1 MTPKLSARSSLT
13 SRVRAMVPMLFG
25 AVVILMGVTVYSTAS
40 ISAYPRVPDGVNPTS
55 ATASASAFA
64 EAVGIGALGS
74 TRVTVSSDSV
84 AATWFT
90 LNSLSASEA
99 AGLPIYYWT
108 VNDESSDCSIDV
120 LLDGSVGGFR
130 CPADAVSSISAE
142 ALVSWADAHT
152 TTAGAEESDVDSILN
167 GSGSGRTLVWSDAA
181 YGDAVVEYTLAREND
196 TVVMQDS
203 LVPPASEQSAIERS
217 SFIGEAISMIGF
229 VSCLILLVLAVGSLL
244 RSPVGRVSSRLLT
257 VITLV
262 LTALVMCSAAN
273 SLTSTTIVPPPGVSE
288 STYIQAL
295 FLSNCFAA
303 ALLLLTVKICGE
315 AGAALTPPSGGC
327 LLGRVTCLPRRQVG
341 LGLVTAAVWLAVCSV
356 VYAWTNEN
364 GLTSVSLSQPDDFA
378 AASAFPLAAPLLSS
392 LVAAF
397 QEEVLFR
404 WFALRYI
411 ASRTRS
417 LALAITVTAVLWA
430 LVHASYR
437 VIPPASRVIELVPLG
452 IILSVLSLRYGVI
465 TAIVAHF
472 AIDYITEALPL
483 ARIASP
489 PETVILLVLLA
500 LPASTCFIRWTRTP
514 IDRLEKIEMT
524 GSSPRP
530 AKADAHRRQLATR
543 LPRSG
548 EPTERRASAITVRA
562 ACKVFDD
569 ITALHTV
576 SCTMQYGKIN
586 CLLGPNGAGK
596 TTLIHV
602 IVGQETLTDGGVELR
617 VQRTSPHHACAIGYV
632 PDASLVY
639 PLLTVREHLRLIEAV
654 YQLSRFD
661 MSNEN
666 DLLRRFGLE
675 RHANHLASKL
685 SRGLKKRPSRRL
697 SRPCSHGGV
706 GRSEHMTRAVHALLS
721 ARWRGVRNRMAALL
735 SHWPGRVGGLVTVI
749 IILRLIHGLAC
760 TPASAS
766 GTGSMSIATTVLFLL
781 AGQLALTSL
790 RLASG
795 CAAWAWPRWRLVLAG
810 VWIIPAA
817 GCIALI
823 LLRLPSQGTDAF
835 LTCAGLFALVDDH
848 VGCAVAICL
857 LFFTISSSAVIR
869 VAPRLVPIWA
879 STSRQ
884 IATIIDLA
892 HEADA
897 AAALALTQPSRTRSR
912 SIPRSLAGPK
922 GFLGRQLMEAHR
934 RKIGRALAAQVV
946 CACAQSWLVARFL
959 PSWWFFAFLAIGSFV
974 VPQAVLDGALSEV
987 RYPAFI
993 TAGVHDRRRALTAC
1007 LWSCVLPA
1015 SRAVLLLLLTSL
1027 SAITAG
1033 ISPRFG
1039 LIAVGCAITWA
1050 SFAACCSS
1058 AGALTRLF
1066 RSRTRAPRAS
1076 VAVASLGGPVLLAAG
1091 QAAAHLPVSHTTASG
1106 VLVLVVQAAV
1116 ALVLS
1121 WALLYIAIS
1130 AGTDKRHTI
1139 LSDDTP
1145 SALTNDL
1152 LADTGTKREERN
1164 DVQ

>member
-1 MTPKLSARSSLT
+1 MTPEPSARSSLT
-13 SRVRAMVPMLFG
+13 SRVRATVPMLFG
-25 AVVILMGVTVYSTAS
+25 AVAILMGIAVYSTAS
-40 ISAYPRVPDGVNPTS
+40 ISAYPRVPDGVSPTS

-64 EAVGIGALGS
+64 EAVGIGALGN
-74 TRVTVSSDSV
+74 TRVTVSSDSM

-90 LNSLSASEA
+90 LNGLSASEA

-130 CPADAVSSISAE
+130 CPADTASSISAE

-152 TTAGAEESDVDSILN
+152 TTGGAEESDVDSILN

-181 YGDAVVEYTLAREND
+181 YGEAVVEYTLAREND
-196 TVVMQDS
+196 TVVMRDS

-217 SFIGEAISMIGF
+217 SFIGEATSTVGF
-229 VSCLILLVLAVGSLL
+229 VSCLILLILAVGSSL
-244 RSPVGRVSSRLLT
+244 RSPVGRVSSRPLT

-262 LTALVMCSAAN
+262 LATLVMCSAAN

-288 STYIQAL
+288 SIYIQAL
-295 FLSNCFAA
+295 FLSNGFAA
-303 ALLLLTVKICGE
+303 ALLFLTVKICGE

-327 LLGRVTCLPRRQVG
+327 LLGRVTCLPRRQVR

-397 QEEVLFR
+397 QEEILFR

-430 LVHASYR
+430 LIHANYR
-437 VIPPASRVIELVPLG
+437 IIPPASRVIELVPLG

-500 LPASTCFIRWTRTP
+500 LPASICFIRWTRTP

-524 GSSPRP
+524 GSGSEP
-530 AKADAHRRQLATR
+530 AKTDAHRRQLATR
-543 LPRSG
+543 LPRSS
-548 EPTERRASAITVRA
+548 EPTERRTSAITVRA

-569 ITALHTV
+569 ITALHNV
-576 SCTMQYGKIN
+576 SCTMQYGKIS

-602 IVGQETLTDGGVELR
+602 VIGQETLTDGSVELR

-666 DLLRRFGLE
+666 DLLKRFGLE

-685 SRGLKKRPSRRL
+685 SRGLKKRL
-697 SRPCSHGGV
+697 MLAC
-706 GRSEHMTRAVHALLS
+706 AVRQGAS
-721 ARWRGVRNRMAALL
+721 
-735 SHWPGRVGGLVTVI
+735 I
-749 IILRLIHGLAC
+749 IILDEPFDGLDPAGQDTLMKLLVDLRDTGRCVLVSTHRLDIAERIADALLVLSDGEVVF
-760 TPASAS
+760 S
-766 GTGSMSIATTVLFLL
+766 GTGAQFAR
-781 AGQLALTSL
+781 AG
-790 RLASG
+790 
-795 CAAWAWPRWRLVLAG
+795 
-810 VWIIPAA
+810 
-817 GCIALI
+817 
-823 LLRLPSQGTDAF
+823 LPSPGKTAF
-835 LTCAGLFALVDDH
+835 EAAFAAVSTAG
-848 VGCAVAICL
+848 
-857 LFFTISSSAVIR
+857 
-869 VAPRLVPIWA
+869 
-879 STSRQ
+879 
-884 IATIIDLA
+884 
-892 HEADA
+892 
-897 AAALALTQPSRTRSR
+897 
-912 SIPRSLAGPK
+912 
-922 GFLGRQLMEAHR
+922 
-934 RKIGRALAAQVV
+934 GRAPMAE
-946 CACAQSWLVARFL
+946 W
-959 PSWWFFAFLAIGSFV
+959 
-974 VPQAVLDGALSEV
+974 DG
-987 RYPAFI
+987 
-993 TAGVHDRRRALTAC
+993 
-1007 LWSCVLPA
+1007 
-1015 SRAVLLLLLTSL
+1015 TS
-1027 SAITAG
+1027 T
-1033 ISPRFG
+1033 
-1039 LIAVGCAITWA
+1039 
-1050 SFAACCSS
+1050 
-1058 AGALTRLF
+1058 
-1066 RSRTRAPRAS
+1066 
-1076 VAVASLGGPVLLAAG
+1076 
-1091 QAAAHLPVSHTTASG
+1091 
-1106 VLVLVVQAAV
+1106 
-1116 ALVLS
+1116 
-1121 WALLYIAIS
+1121 
-1130 AGTDKRHTI
+1130 
-1139 LSDDTP
+1139 
-1145 SALTNDL
+1145 
-1152 LADTGTKREERN
+1152 
-1164 DVQ
+1164 

>member
-1 MTPKLSARSSLT
+1 MTPEPSARSSLT
-13 SRVRAMVPMLFG
+13 SRVRATVPMLFG
-25 AVVILMGVTVYSTAS
+25 AVVILMGVAVYSTAS
-40 ISAYPRVPDGVNPTS
+40 VSAYPRVPDGVNPTS

-543 LPRSG
+543 LPLPRSG
-548 EPTERRASAITVRA
+548 EPTEKRTDAITVRA

-569 ITALHTV
+569 ITALHNV
-576 SCTMQYGKIN
+576 SCTMQYGRIS

-602 IVGQETLTDGGVELR
+602 VIGQETLTDGSVELR

-654 YQLSRFD
+654 YQLPRFD

-666 DLLRRFGLE
+666 DLLRRFGLG

-685 SRGLKKRPSRRL
+685 SKGLKKRL
-697 SRPCSHGGV
+697 MLAC
-706 GRSEHMTRAVHALLS
+706 AVRQGAS
-721 ARWRGVRNRMAALL
+721 
-735 SHWPGRVGGLVTVI
+735 I
-749 IILRLIHGLAC
+749 IILDEPFDGLDPAGQDTLMKLLVDLRDTGHCVLVSTHRLDIAERIADALLVLSDGEVVF
-760 TPASAS
+760 S
-766 GTGSMSIATTVLFLL
+766 GTGAQFARTGVPSPGKTAFETAFAAVST
-781 AGQLALTSL
+781 AG
-790 RLASG
+790 
-795 CAAWAWPRWRLVLAG
+795 
-810 VWIIPAA
+810 
-817 GCIALI
+817 
-823 LLRLPSQGTDAF
+823 
-835 LTCAGLFALVDDH
+835 
-848 VGCAVAICL
+848 
-857 LFFTISSSAVIR
+857 
-869 VAPRLVPIWA
+869 
-879 STSRQ
+879 
-884 IATIIDLA
+884 
-892 HEADA
+892 
-897 AAALALTQPSRTRSR
+897 
-912 SIPRSLAGPK
+912 
-922 GFLGRQLMEAHR
+922 
-934 RKIGRALAAQVV
+934 GRAPMAE
-946 CACAQSWLVARFL
+946 W
-959 PSWWFFAFLAIGSFV
+959 
-974 VPQAVLDGALSEV
+974 DG
-987 RYPAFI
+987 
-993 TAGVHDRRRALTAC
+993 
-1007 LWSCVLPA
+1007 
-1015 SRAVLLLLLTSL
+1015 TS
-1027 SAITAG
+1027 T
-1033 ISPRFG
+1033 
-1039 LIAVGCAITWA
+1039 
-1050 SFAACCSS
+1050 
-1058 AGALTRLF
+1058 
-1066 RSRTRAPRAS
+1066 
-1076 VAVASLGGPVLLAAG
+1076 
-1091 QAAAHLPVSHTTASG
+1091 
-1106 VLVLVVQAAV
+1106 
-1116 ALVLS
+1116 
-1121 WALLYIAIS
+1121 
-1130 AGTDKRHTI
+1130 
-1139 LSDDTP
+1139 
-1145 SALTNDL
+1145 
-1152 LADTGTKREERN
+1152 
-1164 DVQ
+1164 

>member
-108 VNDESSDCSIDV
+108 VNDESSDCYIDV

-295 FLSNCFAA
+295 FLSNGFAA

-315 AGAALTPPSGGC
+315 AGVSFTPPSGGC
-327 LLGRVTCLPRRQVG
+327 VLGRVTCLPRRQVG

-430 LVHASYR
+430 LIHAGYR
-437 VIPPASRVIELVPLG
+437 VIPPASRVIELVLLG
-452 IILSVLSLRYGVI
+452 IILSVLSLRYGVT

-489 PETVILLVLLA
+489 PETVILMVLLA

-548 EPTERRASAITVRA
+548 EPTEKRASAITVRA

-569 ITALHTV
+569 ITALHNV
-576 SCTMQYGKIN
+576 SCTMQYGRIS

-602 IVGQETLTDGGVELR
+602 VIGQETLTDGSVELR
-617 VQRTSPHHACAIGYV
+617 VQRASPHHACAIGYV

-685 SRGLKKRPSRRL
+685 SRGLKKQPSRRL

-817 GCIALI
+817 ACIALI

-848 VGCAVAICL
+848 VGCAVAVCL
-857 LFFTISSSAVIR
+857 IFSAISSSAVIR
-869 VAPRLVPIWA
+869 VSPRLVPIWA
-879 STSRQ
+879 STGRQ

-897 AAALALTQPSRTRSR
+897 AAALALAQSSRARSR

-987 RYPAFI
+987 RYPIFVMAS
-993 TAGVHDRRRALTAC
+993 VHDRRRALAAC

-1033 ISPRFG
+1033 ISLRFG
-1039 LIAVGCAITWA
+1039 LIAAGCAITWA

-1058 AGALTRLF
+1058 AGALARLF
-1066 RSRTRAPRAS
+1066 RSRTRVSRAS
-1076 VAVASLGGPVLLAAG
+1076 AAVASLGGPVLLAAG
-1091 QAAAHLPVSHTTASG
+1091 RAAAHLPVSHTTASG

-1121 WALLYIAIS
+1121 WALLCIAIS
-1130 AGTDKRHTI
+1130 AGADNRYTI

>member
-1 MTPKLSARSSLT
+1 MTPEPSARSSLT
-13 SRVRAMVPMLFG
+13 SRVRATVPMLFG
-25 AVVILMGVTVYSTAS
+25 AVVILMGVAVYSTAS
-40 ISAYPRVPDGVNPTS
+40 VSAYPRVPDGVNPTS
-55 ATASASAFA
+55 ATTSASAFA
-64 EAVGIGALGS
+64 EAVGIGALGN

-90 LNSLSASEA
+90 LNSLSVSEA

-130 CPADAVSSISAE
+130 CPADTASSISAE
-142 ALVSWADAHT
+142 ALVSWAGAHT
-152 TTAGAEESDVDSILN
+152 TTGGAEESDVDSILN

-181 YGDAVVEYTLAREND
+181 YGEAVVEYTLAREND
-196 TVVMQDS
+196 TVVMRDS

-217 SFIGEAISMIGF
+217 SFIGEATSTFGF

-244 RSPVGRVSSRLLT
+244 RSPVGRVPSRPLT

-262 LTALVMCSAAN
+262 LATLVMCSAAN

-514 IDRLEKIEMT
+514 IDRLEKIEMA
-524 GSSPRP
+524 GSGSEP
-530 AKADAHRRQLATR
+530 AKTDAHRRQLATR
-543 LPRSG
+543 LPLPRSG
-548 EPTERRASAITVRA
+548 EPTEKRTDAITVRA

-569 ITALHTV
+569 ITALHNV

-602 IVGQETLTDGGVELR
+602 IIGQETLTDGGVELR

-654 YQLSRFD
+654 YQLPRFD

-666 DLLRRFGLE
+666 DLLRRFGLG

-685 SRGLKKRPSRRL
+685 SKGLKKRL
-697 SRPCSHGGV
+697 MLAC
-706 GRSEHMTRAVHALLS
+706 AVRQGAS
-721 ARWRGVRNRMAALL
+721 
-735 SHWPGRVGGLVTVI
+735 I
-749 IILRLIHGLAC
+749 IILDEPFDGLD
-760 TPASAS
+760 P
-766 GTGSMSIATTVLFLL
+766 
-781 AGQLALTSL
+781 AGQDT
-790 RLASG
+790 
-795 CAAWAWPRWRLVLAG
+795 
-810 VWIIPAA
+810 
-817 GCIALI
+817 
-823 LLRLPSQGTDAF
+823 
-835 LTCAGLFALVDDH
+835 
-848 VGCAVAICL
+848 
-857 LFFTISSSAVIR
+857 
-869 VAPRLVPIWA
+869 
-879 STSRQ
+879 
-884 IATIIDLA
+884 
-892 HEADA
+892 
-897 AAALALTQPSRTRSR
+897 
-912 SIPRSLAGPK
+912 
-922 GFLGRQLMEAHR
+922 LM
-934 RKIGRALAAQVV
+934 KI
-946 CACAQSWLVARFL
+946 
-959 PSWWFFAFLAIGSFV
+959 
-974 VPQAVLDGALSEV
+974 
-987 RYPAFI
+987 
-993 TAGVHDRRRALTAC
+993 
-1007 LWSCVLPA
+1007 
-1015 SRAVLLLLLTSL
+1015 
-1027 SAITAG
+1027 
-1033 ISPRFG
+1033 
-1039 LIAVGCAITWA
+1039 
-1050 SFAACCSS
+1050 
-1058 AGALTRLF
+1058 
-1066 RSRTRAPRAS
+1066 
-1076 VAVASLGGPVLLAAG
+1076 
-1091 QAAAHLPVSHTTASG
+1091 
-1106 VLVLVVQAAV
+1106 
-1116 ALVLS
+1116 
-1121 WALLYIAIS
+1121 
-1130 AGTDKRHTI
+1130 
-1139 LSDDTP
+1139 
-1145 SALTNDL
+1145 
-1152 LADTGTKREERN
+1152 
-1164 DVQ
+1164 